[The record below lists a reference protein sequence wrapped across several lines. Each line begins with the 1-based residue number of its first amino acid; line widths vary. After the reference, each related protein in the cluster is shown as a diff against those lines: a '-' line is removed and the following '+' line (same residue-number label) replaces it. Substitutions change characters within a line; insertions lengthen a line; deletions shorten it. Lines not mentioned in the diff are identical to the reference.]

1 MNCIRYKRIQLVS
14 TEPVPPPP
22 KVLRLSRYSKLLND
36 KVTYLQVKKRDCTW
50 SGVDD
55 TDEHP
60 VMTKY
65 MAKFSSEEAA
75 TEFKHT
81 FEEVCI

>member
-1 MNCIRYKRIQLVS
+1 M
-14 TEPVPPPP
+14 
-22 KVLRLSRYSKLLND
+22 
-36 KVTYLQVKKRDCTW
+36 YLQVKKRDCTW

-60 VMTKY
+60 IMTKY

-81 FEEVCI
+81 FDEVCI